1 MKTILL
7 LLIHFL
13 ANRGIGGIEEV
24 NLKANLRATQNG
36 KRNLGS
42 IKVNFKAIVKEM
54 NSQDKINSKEG
65 SESKRRGSR
74 ENNLSK
80 RKGREDNNLSKSSD
94 NKKIQRFN
102 RVDSRNNTIRRNIGN
117 RNSFE
122 SNKSKNMVSII
133 TKTEISK
140 EVKTTFHP
148 IQWLSLKSTL
158 NRVRRNKFLSI

>member
-54 NSQDKINSKEG
+54 KSQDKINSKEG

-74 ENNLSK
+74 ENNLGKSREIYAPLL
-80 RKGREDNNLSKSSD
+80 RKALTRQGA
-94 NKKIQRFN
+94 
-102 RVDSRNNTIRRNIGN
+102 VIGGAVG
-117 RNSFE
+117 F
-122 SNKSKNMVSII
+122 
-133 TKTEISK
+133 
-140 EVKTTFHP
+140 FL
-148 IQWLSLKSTL
+148 LSLLIFTRLGQEFIPTL
-158 NRVRRNKFLSI
+158 DEKDIAMHAVGVGGHRVVGAGLV

>member
-80 RKGREDNNLSKSSD
+80 RKGREDNSLSKSSD

-140 EVKTTFHP
+140 EVKTMFRP

-158 NRVRRNKFLSI
+158 NKARRNKFLSI

>member
-80 RKGREDNNLSKSSD
+80 RKGRENNSLSKSSD

-133 TKTEISK
+133 TKIEISK

-158 NRVRRNKFLSI
+158 NRARRNKFLSI

>member
-1 MKTILL
+1 M
-7 LLIHFL
+7 
-13 ANRGIGGIEEV
+13 

-54 NSQDKINSKEG
+54 NIQDKINSKEG

-74 ENNLSK
+74 DNNLSKRRRSRKNNSSK
-80 RKGREDNNLSKSSD
+80 RKGRENNSLSKSSD

-140 EVKTTFHP
+140 EVKAMFCP

-158 NRVRRNKFLSI
+158 NRARRNKFLSI

>member
-1 MKTILL
+1 M
-7 LLIHFL
+7 
-13 ANRGIGGIEEV
+13 

-42 IKVNFKAIVKEM
+42 IKVNFKAIVREM

-80 RKGREDNNLSKSSD
+80 RKGREDNSLSKSND